1 MNDKDCEISAI
12 VVSYH
17 GLKFLPDCLR
27 TLSDDLR
34 PLSHE
39 IIVVDNGSTDGS
51 VGFVKERYPLVTL
64 IENRTNLGFARAVN
78 IGLEQARGR
87 YLYILNQ
94 DLRFPNG
101 TAQSLLDRIKRD
113 ESIGLIG
120 PKYIGFDGKLQ
131 KTARAFPSYRHIFF
145 RALLLDR
152 LFPGSPTFASWRMG
166 WFDHETELFVDQ
178 PMGAVMLLPRKII
191 EDIGLLDEKFPIFF
205 NDVDFCRRIKEAGYK
220 LLYYP
225 GAVVEHYAGASV
237 RQKPFRMRFIST
249 LALIRYL
256 KKYARPREYPLLFIC
271 AVILWL
277 GLIPLS
283 VAALFKAK
291 S

>member
-1 MNDKDCEISAI
+1 MNETVYEISAI
-12 VVSYH
+12 VISYH
-17 GLKFLPDCLR
+17 GMKFLPDCLR
-27 TLSDDLR
+27 TLSDDLKTI
-34 PLSHE
+34 SHE

-51 VGFVKERYPLVTL
+51 VEFVKEHYPQVTL
-64 IENRTNLGFARAVN
+64 IENKTNLGFARAVN
-78 IGLEQARGR
+78 IGLQKARGR

-101 TAQSLLDRIKRD
+101 TAQSLLDRIKQD

-120 PKYIGFDGKLQ
+120 PKYVGFDGRLQ
-131 KTARAFPSYRHIFF
+131 KSARAFPGYRHIFF

-152 LFPGSPTFASWRMG
+152 LFPRHRTFASWRMG
-166 WFDHETELFVDQ
+166 WFDHQTEMFVDQ
-178 PMGAVMLLPRKII
+178 PMGAVMLIPLKII
-191 EDIGLLDEKFPIFF
+191 NEIGFLDENFPIFF
-205 NDVDFCRRIKEAGYK
+205 NDVDYCRRIKDTGYK

-237 RQKPFRMRFIST
+237 RQRPLRMRFISSM
-249 LALIRYL
+249 ALIRYL

-271 AVILWL
+271 AVILIL

-283 VAALFKAK
+283 VTALFKSK
-291 S
+291 P